1 MSESA
6 KSTWQKLAESWVGIA
21 PRDAHFES
29 WMKLNLNPPLEGV
42 VPAEWIQRIEADP
55 RALSFA
61 RQSLRSEFK
70 WESTWVNWMPN
81 NPISQLALEPRES
94 IERAILLTGALCSRE
109 LVARTILRSIKAP
122 LQQALGKEVL
132 DRLASRP
139 AVLKAPIP
147 PVATPL
153 SWNPDPLATLRR
165 SGILCLRIAISQ
177 FPPGLESR
185 LAALMSDEAWTEPL
199 TPLAAADSDS
209 AMACIETARKLD
221 ANL

>member
-29 WMKLNLNPPLEGV
+29 WMKLNLHPPLEGV
-42 VPAEWIQRIEADP
+42 LPSEWIKRLEADP

-61 RQSLRSEFK
+61 RRALRSEFK

-81 NPISQLALEPRES
+81 NPISHLALESRER
-94 IERAILLTGALCSRE
+94 IERAVLLTGALCCRE
-109 LVARTILRSIKAP
+109 LISRTILRTIKAP
-122 LQQALGKEVL
+122 LQGALGHEVL
-132 DRLASRP
+132 ERLASRP
-139 AVLKAPIP
+139 AVLKARIP
-147 PVATPL
+147 TVAIPL
-153 SWNPDPLATLRR
+153 SWSPDPLVTLRR
-165 SGILCLRIAISQ
+165 SGILCLRVAISQ

-185 LAALMSDEAWTEPL
+185 LAAMISGEAWAEQLPPL
-199 TPLAAADSDS
+199 TSEESDS

-221 ANL
+221 TAL